1 MLCVKNGIHTDRKMC
16 LSRTRQWRRLRAF
29 RPTYQGKRHKM
40 FRSLARQ
47 EETGHGSVSQ
57 QNSRLALEASVALT
71 RLDERLAAS
80 PAPVRA
86 GWIARGLIYEAVA
99 SLRLDGQYLPAH
111 DLLLLL
117 NNALDRTP
125 DQDTGR
131 AVNIHS
137 MLSTLSRRKARHLF
151 SPRKV
156 MALAQ
161 LRLRDNSGRPV
172 LPAWLE
178 SRQQSPKMIR
188 AVLEDAL
195 HLQAVASWKKLP
207 PVEASAK
214 IIRHWRDVGAAEC
227 IGAAHGRVLA
237 MAWLP
242 RTGMMSGYYL
252 LPSVGFL
259 GHAHEYRPDLDR
271 QWPDFFLKACLR
283 SAEWGFKL
291 HGHLT
296 AAHRRLQDAASAPRP
311 SHLPALA
318 DLLIATPVLSA
329 SQAGTALRITS
340 HSARAML
347 SSLEKRGLIHEVTGR
362 ASFRFYTPTPFIH
375 LR

>member
-1 MLCVKNGIHTDRKMC
+1 
-16 LSRTRQWRRLRAF
+16 
-29 RPTYQGKRHKM
+29 M
-40 FRSLARQ
+40 FRNLARQ
-47 EETGHGSVSQ
+47 EETELRPFAQ

-86 GWIARGLIYEAVA
+86 GWIARGLIYEAAA
-99 SLRLDGQYLPAH
+99 SLRLDGQYVPAH
-111 DLLLLL
+111 DLLLFL
-117 NNALDRTP
+117 NNALDRMP
-125 DQDTGR
+125 GQDTGR

-161 LRLRDNSGRPV
+161 LRPRNNSSQPV

-178 SRQQSPKMIR
+178 SRRQSPEMIR
-188 AVLEDAL
+188 AALEDAL
-195 HLQAVASWKKLP
+195 HPQAVASWKKLP

-242 RTGMMSGYYL
+242 RTDMMSGYYL

-271 QWPDFFLKACLR
+271 QWPEFFLKACIR

-296 AAHRRLQDAASAPRP
+296 AAHRRLHDASSAPRP

-347 SSLEKRGLIHEVTGR
+347 SALEKRSLIHEVTGR
-362 ASFRFYTPTPFIH
+362 ASFRFYTPTPFMH
-375 LR
+375 VR

>member
-1 MLCVKNGIHTDRKMC
+1 
-16 LSRTRQWRRLRAF
+16 
-29 RPTYQGKRHKM
+29 M

-47 EETGHGSVSQ
+47 EEPGHGSVSQ
-57 QNSRLALEASVALT
+57 QNSRLALDASVALT

-86 GWIARGLIYEAVA
+86 GWIARGLIYEAAA
-99 SLRLDGQYLPAH
+99 SLRLDGQYVSAH

-117 NNALDRTP
+117 NNALNRTP

-161 LRLRDNSGRPV
+161 LRLRDNSGQPV

-178 SRQQSPKMIR
+178 SRRQSPEVIR
-188 AVLEDAL
+188 AALEDAL
-195 HLQAVASWKKLP
+195 HPRSVASWKKLP
-207 PVEASAK
+207 PVEASSQ

-227 IGAAHGRVLA
+227 IGAAHGRALA

-271 QWPDFFLKACLR
+271 QWEESFFKACLR

-291 HGHLT
+291 HGHLS
-296 AAHRRLQDAASAPRP
+296 AAHRRLHEATLAQRP
-311 SHLPALA
+311 TSHLPAMV
-318 DLLIATPVLSA
+318 DLLVATPVLSA
-329 SQAGTALRITS
+329 SQAGAALRITF
-340 HSARAML
+340 HSARAL
-347 SSLEKRGLIHEVTGR
+347 LLALEKRGLIHEVTGR
-362 ASFRFYTPTPFIH
+362 PSFRFYTPTPFLH